1 MIKINFLTSFKE
13 YAVSQGVQ
21 GVSYVDE
28 DERKQIL
35 IEVAKR
41 LLIIAIGPVG
51 LYVYEAQTI
60 PVLKEKLDTAAHELD
75 KAKAFNDSK
84 QGLSEEIKKF
94 EDEQARFN
102 AQMDFINKIQAD
114 KVNEYKLFR
123 LLQESTP
130 KSVWINRLS
139 FLNNTLEISGESVDQ
154 ADIGKFTQVLS
165 STDFLTTPIPL
176 GQSVKPD
183 YNKTGVATIVFQLKM
198 SINSAGPAQRPK
210 Q

>member
-41 LLIIAIGPVG
+41 ILIITIGPVG

-60 PVLKEKLDTAAHELD
+60 PVLKEKLETASNEFI

-84 QGLSEEIKKF
+84 QGLSEEIRKF
-94 EDEQARFN
+94 EDESARFN
-102 AQMDFINKIQAD
+102 AQMDFINKIQVD

-139 FLNNTLEISGESVDQ
+139 FINNTLEIMGESVDQ
-154 ADIGKFTQVLS
+154 ADIGKFTQILAN
-165 STDFLTTPIPL
+165 TDFLSTPIPL
-176 GQSVKPD
+176 GQTVKTN
-183 YNKTGVATIVFQLKM
+183 YNNSGVSTIVFSLKM
-198 SINSAGPAQRPK
+198 AINLAPQAGAK

>member
-13 YAVSQGVQ
+13 YAVTQGVQ

-51 LYVYEAQTI
+51 LYIYEAQTI
-60 PVLKEKLDTAAHELD
+60 PVLKEKLANAEAEYQ

-84 QGLSEEIKKF
+84 QGLSEEIRKF
-94 EDEQARFN
+94 EDESARFN
-102 AQMDFINKIQAD
+102 AQMDFINKIQID

-139 FLNNTLEISGESVDQ
+139 FINNTLEISGESVDQ

-165 STDFLTTPIPL
+165 STDFLSTPIPL
-176 GQSVKPD
+176 GQNVKTN
-183 YNKTGVATIVFQLKM
+183 YSGSGVSTIVFRLKM
-198 SINSAGPAQRPK
+198 AINTAPAAGAK

>member
-41 LLIIAIGPVG
+41 ILIIAIGPVG
-51 LYVYEAQTI
+51 LYIYEAQTI
-60 PVLKEKLDTAAHELD
+60 PVLKEKLATAEAEYI
-75 KAKAFNDSK
+75 KSKAFNDSK

-94 EDEQARFN
+94 EDESARFN
-102 AQMDFINKIQAD
+102 AQMDFINKIQVD

-139 FLNNTLEISGESVDQ
+139 FINNTLEISGESVDQ
-154 ADIGKFTQVLS
+154 ADIGKFTQILS
-165 STDFLTTPIPL
+165 STDFLSTPIPL
-176 GQSVKPD
+176 GQNVKTN
-183 YNKTGVATIVFQLKM
+183 YSG
-198 SINSAGPAQRPK
+198 SG
-210 Q
+210 